1 MTTASIYG
9 FTDSEAYRSANDTV
23 DRFTND
29 TAHLNTAETQPQ
41 SISSASNAA
50 GASLLPAIRGAI
62 NIEELKT
69 LTARSRHRV
78 KAAIAQYRAE
88 EAEYKQ
94 QFHTERWWEK
104 VPGFEL
110 LAGNEQSEFANEQS
124 ELAIPRGL
132 LYRLFRR
139 SKNGLNYWL
148 LQHEGMNGSSKIKDS
163 KLEHEYAINLAAAAL
178 GQGFDEGQDRWF
190 PQTEKLVRAW
200 WRLHQVQPRQPEM
213 ELLAVIGGALRRA
226 KDRGRYTPELLAK
239 CEATRKASKAE
250 RRRAGRKKQAEAE
263 GREYKSKLSQPGK
276 PGETANQV
284 AGWLVQK
291 SRQKAESEDLFVRAE
306 EEERGWSVEQAVE
319 ELRLPRETIKKC
331 LARLA
336 AQFPE
341 QVARVARGRYRFIG

>member
-1 MTTASIYG
+1 
-9 FTDSEAYRSANDTV
+9 
-23 DRFTND
+23 
-29 TAHLNTAETQPQ
+29 
-41 SISSASNAA
+41 
-50 GASLLPAIRGAI
+50 LPAIRGAI

-250 RRRAGRKKQAEAE
+250 RRRAGRKRQAEAE

-276 PGETANQV
+276 PGETANRV
-284 AGWLVQK
+284 AGWLVEK
-291 SRQKAESEDLFVRAE
+291 SSGASLGEARQKAESEDLFVRAE